1 MPVIIFEGPRLTREQ
16 KEQLVNEFASAAARI
31 TNLSP
36 DKIITLIKENSPE
49 DVGVGTQLLADTR
62 RG

>member
-36 DKIITLIKENSPE
+36 DKFITLIKENSPE